1 MYMSEIMLNL
11 KTGETRGDWSN
22 DSWLYEENGSW
33 VFYPS
38 TQAIEEAL
46 EKSMA

>member
-1 MYMSEIMLNL
+1 MYMRKVMVSL

-22 DSWLYEENGSW
+22 DSWTYKENGNL
-33 VFYPS
+33 VYYPS
-38 TQAIEEAL
+38 TKAIEEAL

>member
-1 MYMSEIMLNL
+1 MELSGIMLNL

-22 DSWLYEENGSW
+22 DSWLYKENGSW

-38 TQAIEEAL
+38 TRAVEEAL